1 MIHTNPD
8 FIYELKI
15 GIAALQRACY
25 EVIEACVKIDYA
37 VRLLD
42 KNPGEASS
50 GKQDGDVQQPA
61 TTGMFTQEEA
71 DRLKIEAAKLNKEVR
86 ELFTPSVKPKDAKG
100 DPLAELAA
108 QLSPADREKLISSL
122 EKK

>member
-1 MIHTNPD
+1 MIHTHPE

-50 GKQDGDVQQPA
+50 GKQDGDVQYTHKEWGVVA
-61 TTGMFTQEEA
+61 TVDKATGECKMENMK
-71 DRLKIEAAKLNKEVR
+71 DGGP
-86 ELFTPSVKPKDAKG
+86 FTPTTKSRTTKG

-108 QLSPADREKLISSL
+108 QLSPQDREKLISAM